1 MSQLEIQNLV
11 KTFGDGDE
19 AVAAVDNL
27 SLSIETGEFLVMV
40 GPSGCGKSTT
50 LRSIAGL
57 EMPDSGEITLNGSDL
72 TNRPPQQRPIAMV
85 FQSYALYPHLTVR
98 ENMAFGLRHSTDLS
112 MSEIEHRVT
121 DTADMLS
128 ISDLVDRKPT
138 ELSGGQQQR
147 VALGRAIIREPEAFL
162 LDEPL
167 ANLDAKLRAQMRIE
181 LQQLHSEL
189 GVTTIYV
196 THDQTEAMT
205 MADRIAIMSDGELQQ
220 IGTPLECYHQPANRF
235 VAGFIG
241 EPSMNFFDVKKRG
254 TNLSGSGFELT
265 VSDGVLDTTQ
275 NMRQLVL
282 GVRPEHTEVNQ
293 TDSNSGGIPA
303 TVDVVEP
310 IGKETN
316 IYLSVAGSDVE
327 FMATVDGRR
336 NIEVGTR
343 VTVHVPEEAIHL
355 FDADTGDVLFS
366 SSIESEEAEIR
377 I

>member
-1 MSQLEIQNLV
+1 
-11 KTFGDGDE
+11 
-19 AVAAVDNL
+19 
-27 SLSIETGEFLVMV
+27 
-40 GPSGCGKSTT
+40 
-50 LRSIAGL
+50 
-57 EMPDSGEITLNGSDL
+57 MPDSGEITLNESDL

-85 FQSYALYPHLTVR
+85 FQSYALYPHLTVQ

-205 MADRIAIMSDGELQQ
+205 MADRIAIISDGELQQ

-265 VSDGVLDTTQ
+265 VSDGALDATQ

-282 GVRPEHTEVNQ
+282 GIRPEHTEVNQ
-293 TDSNSGGIPA
+293 TDSNSDGIPA
-303 TVDVVEP
+303 TVDVIEP

-366 SSIESEEAEIR
+366 SSI
-377 I
+377 